1 MSQVEI
7 GEAGPRL
14 RDLIERARAGED
26 VVLTDGGRECARI
39 LPLDRT
45 GPPGPDAPIHHP
57 VTLGRL
63 QGRFRVP
70 DDFDAPLPDDLLDL
84 FEGKS

>member
-7 GEAGPRL
+7 GDAGPKL

-39 LPLDRT
+39 MPLRSGAAPLP
-45 GPPGPDAPIHHP
+45 GAPIHHP

-63 QGRFRVP
+63 EGRYKVP
-70 DDFDAPLPDDLLDL
+70 DDFDAPLPDELLDL
-84 FEGKS
+84 FEGKP